1 VQPPTQGRWR
11 QRLPLLIVL
20 AAALIGVVALRDHL
34 SFEALRD
41 NREALLAFRDANY
54 ALTAAGFVLA
64 YIAIV
69 ALSLPG
75 ATAATLTGG
84 FLFGL
89 LPGALFNV
97 TAATIG
103 AVLIFRAVRG
113 GLGRSMAARID
124 ASDGRVKRVSDA
136 IRANGF
142 QVLLSIRLVPVV
154 PFFVMNVIPALIGV
168 RTSVFAAST
177 FLGIIPGGVVYTWV
191 GAGLG
196 EVFAR
201 GETPDMGIIFEPQIL
216 GPLLGLAALAAL
228 PTVLKSL
235 GVTGTR
241 A

>member
-1 VQPPTQGRWR
+1 MQPPTQGRWR

-20 AAALIGVVALRDHL
+20 TAALIGVVALRDHL

-54 ALTAAGFVLA
+54 TLTAAGFVLA

-89 LPGALFNV
+89 FPGALFNV

-103 AVLIFRAVRG
+103 AVLIFWAVRG

-124 ASDGRVKRVSDA
+124 ASDGRVKRISDA

-142 QVLLSIRLVPVV
+142 QVLLSIRLVPVM

-177 FLGIIPGGVVYTWV
+177 LLGIIPGGVVYTWV

-201 GETPDMGIIFEPQIL
+201 GDTPDLGIIFEPQIL